1 MHSIRIKITAMTVSV
16 IITAMA
22 VAAVFG
28 ITGIRNIG
36 SRSADQILLL
46 LCETG
51 EKNLDHYFESVEQS
65 VEMVSAYVESDLDGL
80 EDDQLQAHLNRVS
93 DIFQR
98 LTYRTNGVLTYFYRI
113 DPAVSTRAK
122 GFWYVNLDGE
132 GFVEHEVTDITLYD
146 TEDTSSL
153 VWFTVPKATGK
164 SVWLPPYITD
174 NLDMRVISYNTP
186 VYLDRQF
193 VGVIGIEIDYSIMAE
208 EINHITLYE
217 NGYAFL
223 NDAEGAI
230 IYHPR
235 MDVTAMQSQP
245 KVPSGLLSD
254 EKFIRYRYDG
264 VEKQAARLPLSNGM
278 RLNVTVPVEEI
289 NADWQKWSREIIVSF
304 VVLLVVFIFI
314 IMRFVGRLTK
324 PLRELTRVA
333 EQVDAGNYDCALQYN
348 GRDEVGILTRT
359 FNRLTANL
367 KSYISDLN
375 DLAYADALTSLHNK
389 GAFDICIRD
398 MQTKMD
404 EPSRALSF
412 AICIFDCNGLKNVND
427 QNGHDKGDIYLKE
440 TAAIISNV
448 FEHSPVFR
456 IGGDEFAAVLLDG
469 DYEKREELLWLFDRM
484 CAEKR
489 EEGSNAWERVNVARG
504 LAVYDPREDASVS
517 SVVRRADK
525 LMYENKWDTKAKQSG
540 GVQ

>member
-36 SRSADQILLL
+36 SRSANQILLL

-98 LTYRTNGVLTYFYRI
+98 LTYRTNGVLTYYYRI

-153 VWFTVPKATGK
+153 VWFTVPKVTGK

-174 NLDMRVISYNTP
+174 NLDRRVISYNTP

-254 EKFIRYRYDG
+254 EKFIRYVYDG
-264 VEKQAARLPLSNGM
+264 VEKQAAWLPLSNGM

-289 NADWQKWSREIIVSF
+289 NAEWQKWSREIIVSF
-304 VVLLVVFIFI
+304 VALLAVFIFV

-398 MQTKMD
+398 MQAKMD
-404 EPSRALSF
+404 EPTGALSF

-540 GVQ
+540 VLQ